1 MINFIT
7 KVQSYG
13 LERLETSVLY
23 IKTFFKWLF
32 LSVIMGI
39 VCGIAGTLFHYSV
52 DFATQMRTSYPYLI
66 FLLPLAGI
74 FIVFLYRFCGIKEDK
89 GTNAVLKSVTSSEKL
104 PPQMGFLIFIATFLT
119 HFTGGSAGREGAAL
133 QIGGSIAAVFDK
145 LFHFTEEDKR
155 ILTMCGMSGLFS
167 ALFNTPITAAV
178 FSLEAIK
185 VGNIFYGALIP
196 CLMSSAVA
204 FVFSHYFNIRPL
216 SYRIAGFPAIRPD
229 TIVKVVI
236 FSVLCALVAIL
247 FCIAMKQSSNLFKKY
262 LKNPYLRILTGSIL
276 IIVLTYIFDTTDYNG
291 AGMDIIAAAIHGEA
305 RPEAF
310 VLKIIFTAI
319 TLGSGFKGG
328 EIVPVFFIGSTFGC
342 FAGSLLGL
350 EPGFAAALGLTSVF
364 CACVNAPLASIF
376 LGVELFGSTDIL
388 LYAIVCAVSYTL
400 SGKYSLYSSQQ
411 FLYSKKSP
419 GYLLEHH
426 HKSVL

>member
-310 VLKIIFTAI
+310 ILKIIFTAI

>member
-52 DFATQMRTSYPYLI
+52 DFGTQMRTSYPYLI

-310 VLKIIFTAI
+310 ILKIIFTAI

>member
-1 MINFIT
+1 MNQYLKKIKLYFIN
-7 KVQSYG
+7 QM
-13 LERLETSVLY
+13 ETFMLY
-23 IKTFFKWLF
+23 IKTFLKWLF
-32 LSVIMGI
+32 LSVIMGV

-52 DFATQMRTSYPYLI
+52 DFATEMRTSYPYLI
-66 FLLPLAGI
+66 FFLPIAGV
-74 FIVFLYRFCGIKEDK
+74 FIVFLYRACGIKEDK
-89 GTNAVLKSVTSSEKL
+89 GTNAVLNSVTSREKL

-119 HFTGGSAGREGAAL
+119 HLTGGSAGREGAAL
-133 QIGGSIAAVFDK
+133 QIGGSIAATFDK
-145 LFHFTEEDKR
+145 IFHFTEEDKR

-229 TIVKVVI
+229 TLVKVVI
-236 FSVLCALVAIL
+236 FAILCALVAIL
-247 FCIAMKQSSNLFKKY
+247 FCIAMKYTSKLFQRFF
-262 LKNPYLRILTGSIL
+262 KNPYLRILAGSAF
-276 IIVLTYIFDTTDYNG
+276 IIAMTLAFNTTDYNG
-291 AGMDIIAAAIHGEA
+291 AGMNVIAAAIHGETK
-305 RPEAF
+305 PEAF
-310 VLKIIFTAI
+310 LLKILFTAI
-319 TLGSGFKGG
+319 TLGTGFKGG
-328 EIVPVFFIGSTFGC
+328 EIVPVFFVGSTFGC

-350 EPGFAAALGLTSVF
+350 EPGFAAALGLTAVF

-400 SGKYSLYSSQQ
+400 SGKYSLYSSQK

-419 GYLLEHH
+419 GYLLEKH

>member
-1 MINFIT
+1 MKKYLTKLKSYSINRIETFI
-7 KVQSYG
+7 
-13 LERLETSVLY
+13 LY
-23 IKTFFKWLF
+23 IKTFLKWLF
-32 LSVIMGI
+32 LSIIMGMA
-39 VCGIAGTLFHYSV
+39 CGVAGTLFHYSV
-52 DFATQMRTSYPYLI
+52 DFATQMRISYPHLI
-66 FLLPLAGI
+66 FLFPLAGI

-89 GTNAVLKSVTSSEKL
+89 GTNAVINSVTSSEKL

-119 HFTGGSAGREGAAL
+119 HLTGGSAGREGAAL
-133 QIGGSIAAVFDK
+133 QIGGSIAATFDK
-145 LFHFTEEDKR
+145 IFHFTEEDKR

-216 SYRIAGFPAIRPD
+216 NYRIAGFPAIRPD
-229 TIVKVVI
+229 IILKVVI
-236 FSVLCALVAIL
+236 FAILCALVSIL
-247 FCIAMKQSSNLFKKY
+247 FCIAMKQTSKFFKKY
-262 LKNPYLRILTGSIL
+262 LKNPYLRVLAGSAL
-276 IIVLTYIFDTTDYNG
+276 IIVLTFTLNTTDYNG
-291 AGMDIIAAAIHGEA
+291 AGMDVIAAAIHGEA
-305 RPEAF
+305 KPEAF
-310 VLKIIFTAI
+310 ILKILFTAI

-350 EPGFAAALGLTSVF
+350 EPGFAAALGLTCVF

-376 LGVELFGSTDIL
+376 LGVELFGSTDLL